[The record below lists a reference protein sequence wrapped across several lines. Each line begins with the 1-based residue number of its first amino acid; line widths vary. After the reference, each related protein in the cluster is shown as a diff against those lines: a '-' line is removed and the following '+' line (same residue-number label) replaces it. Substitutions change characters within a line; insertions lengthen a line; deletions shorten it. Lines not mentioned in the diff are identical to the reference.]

1 MEYIFLSY
9 PPNLTR
15 SLQIYKICSLVC
27 IIFITVRLC
36 CCVTNNQTISKQNVP
51 ITPELSDLSHNKR
64 KALYTPYWAV
74 EIKGGEKAARA
85 IAEKYGFLYLGEIL
99 PGIYHFKHNRI
110 SKRSLRQNNYYHDQL
125 ANDEQVVWLEQ
136 QVAKVR
142 VKRDVHIPVKDPKWP
157 QMWYLNRGGP
167 GGLDMNVQSVWARG
181 YAGQSV
187 VVTILDDGLET
198 DHPDLKDNYDPFAS
212 YDVNSNDDNPEPRY
226 LTRDK
231 SNTNRHGTRC
241 AGEVAAAANN
251 SVCGLGI
258 AYKARIGGVRMLDG
272 DVTDAMESRS
282 LSHQL
287 QHIDVYSAS
296 WGPED
301 DGKTVDGPGKL
312 AQMAFRN
319 GIQMGRRGLGSI
331 FVWASGNGG
340 TSHDNC
346 NCDGYT
352 NSIYTLGVG
361 SVSEH
366 GSVPWYAELCSST
379 LAVTYSSGGRGE
391 RGVITTDLN
400 HTCTDNH
407 SGTSASAPLAA
418 GICALTL
425 SANPNLTWRDLQ
437 YLVVYTARP
446 DGLYADD
453 WHVNGVGRRVSHA
466 FGYGLM
472 DAAAMVDLALN
483 WTNVPPQRVCEA
495 QAPMTGDPITI
506 RQMSKENLALT
517 TDGCESAA
525 ALAGDLSHRVV
536 HLEHVQAKV
545 TLSSVQRGE
554 IELWLTSPAGTIS
567 QLLSKRPKDIDV
579 AGFHAWPFMSVHYWG
594 ELANGTWKLTV
605 KSGNAVVLIHDWS
618 LILYGTNT
626 PPPSVPSSSHRRG
639 VRQLPRNQESN
650 PSAKSQKTW
659 IDPQKDKFHS
669 SKTSQQPQQK
679 SIETSKHYSLD
690 SVLNPINQENGD
702 HSSIGS
708 SENQNSY
715 PYPPFYYLNNQNSY
729 RYWPTWN
736 SEYQSLSPVQ
746 VPPPPPPPPPP
757 IPKISV
763 LSLPPPPA
771 PLSSSS
777 SSSSSSAASHP
788 LSSSSSSSSSHE
800 FYPNYFPQSSIPFSS
815 TDHSSSN
822 HGLDESNPSIEFDLP
837 SLVVQSNDFAH
848 IETSN
853 TLDRNGYSEHELSLS
868 QNHGQLL
875 VNHDES
881 IQRSNHKIE
890 NNNNY
895 ININNKN
902 TLNNSVYFINVN
914 FLYLLSS
921 LILFILFVY

>member
-36 CCVTNNQTISKQNVP
+36 YCATNNQTIPKQNVP
-51 ITPELSDLSHNKR
+51 TTPELSDLSHNKR

-142 VKRDVHIPVKDPKWP
+142 VKRDVYVPVKDPKWP

-639 VRQLPRNQESN
+639 VRQLPRNQEAN

-746 VPPPPPPPPPP
+746 APPPPPPPPPP
-757 IPKISV
+757 IPTISV
-763 LSLPPPPA
+763 LSLPPPSA

-777 SSSSSSAASHP
+777 SSSSSSAASHS
-788 LSSSSSSSSSHE
+788 LSSSSSSSHE

-815 TDHSSSN
+815 TGHSSSN

-837 SLVVQSNDFAH
+837 SLVVQSNDFTH

-902 TLNNSVYFINVN
+902 TLNNSVYSINVK

>member
-1 MEYIFLSY
+1 
-9 PPNLTR
+9 
-15 SLQIYKICSLVC
+15 
-27 IIFITVRLC
+27 
-36 CCVTNNQTISKQNVP
+36 
-51 ITPELSDLSHNKR
+51 
-64 KALYTPYWAV
+64 
-74 EIKGGEKAARA
+74 
-85 IAEKYGFLYLGEIL
+85 
-99 PGIYHFKHNRI
+99 
-110 SKRSLRQNNYYHDQL
+110 
-125 ANDEQVVWLEQ
+125 
-136 QVAKVR
+136 
-142 VKRDVHIPVKDPKWP
+142 
-157 QMWYLNRGGP
+157 
-167 GGLDMNVQSVWARG
+167 
-181 YAGQSV
+181 
-187 VVTILDDGLET
+187 
-198 DHPDLKDNYDPFAS
+198 
-212 YDVNSNDDNPEPRY
+212 
-226 LTRDK
+226 
-231 SNTNRHGTRC
+231 
-241 AGEVAAAANN
+241 
-251 SVCGLGI
+251 
-258 AYKARIGGVRMLDG
+258 
-272 DVTDAMESRS
+272 
-282 LSHQL
+282 
-287 QHIDVYSAS
+287 
-296 WGPED
+296 
-301 DGKTVDGPGKL
+301 
-312 AQMAFRN
+312 
-319 GIQMGRRGLGSI
+319 
-331 FVWASGNGG
+331 
-340 TSHDNC
+340 
-346 NCDGYT
+346 
-352 NSIYTLGVG
+352 
-361 SVSEH
+361 
-366 GSVPWYAELCSST
+366 
-379 LAVTYSSGGRGE
+379 
-391 RGVITTDLN
+391 
-400 HTCTDNH
+400 
-407 SGTSASAPLAA
+407 
-418 GICALTL
+418 
-425 SANPNLTWRDLQ
+425 
-437 YLVVYTARP
+437 
-446 DGLYADD
+446 
-453 WHVNGVGRRVSHA
+453 
-466 FGYGLM
+466 
-472 DAAAMVDLALN
+472 
-483 WTNVPPQRVCEA
+483 
-495 QAPMTGDPITI
+495 
-506 RQMSKENLALT
+506 
-517 TDGCESAA
+517 
-525 ALAGDLSHRVV
+525 
-536 HLEHVQAKV
+536 
-545 TLSSVQRGE
+545 
-554 IELWLTSPAGTIS
+554 LWLTSPAGTIS

-605 KSGNAVVLIHDWS
+605 KSGNAV
-618 LILYGTNT
+618 
-626 PPPSVPSSSHRRG
+626 G

-777 SSSSSSAASHP
+777 SSSSSSAASHS

-881 IQRSNHKIE
+881 IQRNNHKIE

-902 TLNNSVYFINVN
+902 TLNNSVYFINI
-914 FLYLLSS
+914 LLQIFDDDDNDEADEEMCSS
-921 LILFILFVY
+921 M

>member
-1 MEYIFLSY
+1 MIHM
-9 PPNLTR
+9 TR
-15 SLQIYKICSLVC
+15 SIIKKSL
-27 IIFITVRLC
+27 
-36 CCVTNNQTISKQNVP
+36 
-51 ITPELSDLSHNKR
+51 
-64 KALYTPYWAV
+64 LYTPYWAV
-74 EIKGGEKAARA
+74 EIKGGEKAARTV
-85 IAEKYGFLYLGEIL
+85 AEKYGFLYLGEIL

-110 SKRSLRQNNYYHDQL
+110 SKRSLRQNSYYHDQL
-125 ANDEQVVWLEQ
+125 ANDEQVVWMEQ

-142 VKRDVHIPVKDPKWP
+142 VKRDVHIQVSDPKWP

-167 GGLDMNVQSVWARG
+167 GGLDMNVLSVWARG
-181 YAGQSV
+181 YAGQRV

-198 DHPDLKDNYDPFAS
+198 GHPDLKDNYDPFAS

-231 SNTNRHGTRC
+231 TNTNRHGTRC

-258 AYKARIGGVRMLDG
+258 AYRARIGGVRMLDG

-282 LSHQL
+282 LNHQL

-319 GIQMGRRGLGSI
+319 GVQMGRRGLGSI

-340 TSHDNC
+340 TNHDNC

-352 NSIYTLGVG
+352 SSIYTLGVG

-391 RGVITTDLN
+391 RGVITIDLN

-446 DGLYADD
+446 DGLYSDD

-483 WTNVPPQRVCEA
+483 WTSVPPQRVCEA
-495 QAPMTGDPITI
+495 QAPMTGSPITI

-525 ALAGDLSHRVV
+525 VLAGDLSHRVV

-545 TLSSVQRGE
+545 TLSSTQRGE
-554 IELWLTSPAGTIS
+554 IELWLTSPAGTVS

-605 KSGNAVVLIHDWS
+605 KSGNAVVSIHDWS
-618 LILYGTNT
+618 LILYGTNI

-650 PSAKSQKTW
+650 PSARTQKSW
-659 IDPQKDKFHS
+659 VNPQKDKLHPS
-669 SKTSQQPQQK
+669 ETSQQPQQK
-679 SIETSKHYSLD
+679 SIQTSKHYSLD
-690 SVLNPINQENGD
+690 SPILNPSNEQNGD
-702 HSSIGS
+702 HYAP

-736 SEYQSLSPVQ
+736 SEYHSLSSIQ
-746 VPPPPPPPPPP
+746 VPPPHPLPPPPPP
-757 IPKISV
+757 IQTISV
-763 LSLPPPPA
+763 LSLPSSSASSSPSA
-771 PLSSSS
+771 SSSIASHSLSSSS
-777 SSSSSSAASHP
+777 LHDSHSP
-788 LSSSSSSSSSHE
+788 
-800 FYPNYFPQSSIPFSS
+800 YFPQSSIPFSS
-815 TDHSSSN
+815 TGHSSTN
-822 HGLDESNPSIEFDLP
+822 RVLDESNPSIDFDLP
-837 SLVVQSNDFAH
+837 PLVVQSNDLTH
-848 IETSN
+848 IEAPN
-853 TLDRNGYSEHELSLS
+853 TIDRNGYSEKELSLS
-868 QNHGQLL
+868 QNHGQYSVNQEDLL
-875 VNHDES
+875 
-881 IQRSNHKIE
+881 QRSNHRIVND
-890 NNNNY
+890 NNNNID
-895 ININNKN
+895 INSKKVL
-902 TLNNSVYFINVN
+902 LNAVYSIIVN
-914 FLYLLSS
+914 PFFLFFSIILS
-921 LILFILFVY
+921 ILPVY